1 MVAGPLIGAQL
12 AEFGADVVK
21 IENADGR
28 GDSFRMTGTRV
39 VIEKENG
46 ATETMASNWHN
57 VNRGKRS
64 LTLDLKSERGKAI
77 FLQLAADADVFL
89 QNFRPGVAEKLGI
102 GYDDLSAL
110 NPELIYLSS
119 SGFGESGPS
128 SEQRVYDAVIQ
139 ARAGIAA
146 LQRKGAHFPYNTS
159 KENLDSPPP
168 QIGMQT
174 LIVDKITAYTS
185 CQSILA
191 ALYAR
196 DVKGIGGQH
205 IKINM
210 LDAALQYIW
219 SDGMTDITFQEE
231 ERVEHTTS
239 PLAPFHI
246 LPCADGHIQ
255 VVGWNAQPL
264 FEYMAGRF
272 APEVLAD
279 DRFMLPS
286 DRLEHWPEFIE
297 QYRAALTAN
306 ATVATMTEHLESYG
320 DQPGQ
325 VPYGV
330 VRPTALPLAALHCC
344 PAALLVR
351 TAPLHS
357 SFAQTSTSGLKF
369 ALLDNQVNY
378 ETEVQD
384 DPQVVHNGHVVE
396 MAGGAVGRVR
406 GVKPAADF
414 SKTPIGIAGTAP
426 LLGEHSEEVVRELG
440 FSEDEVRALR
450 EEGVLGPE
458 DQNDWR
464 ATLAAIEE
472 KTRARLLAER
482 KS

>member
-1 MVAGPLIGAQL
+1 MAGPLIGAQL

-28 GDSFRMTGTRV
+28 GDTFRMTGTRV

-77 FLQLAADADVFL
+77 FMQLAADADVFL

-102 GYDDLSAL
+102 GYEDLSAL

-196 DVKGIGGQH
+196 DARGIGGQH

-297 QYRAALTAN
+297 KYRAALTAN

-330 VRPTALPLAALHCC
+330 VRTTALP
-344 PAALLVR
+344 
-351 TAPLHS
+351 S
-357 SFAQTSTSGLKF
+357 SFAQPLRADSQVCASGQPGELRDGGPGRSAGATQRPCGRDGRRRGGPRPWRQTRRRLQQDPDRDCRHGAAARG
-369 ALLDNQVNY
+369 ALGGGG
-378 ETEVQD
+378 EGARVQ
-384 DPQVVHNGHVVE
+384 
-396 MAGGAVGRVR
+396 R
-406 GVKPAADF
+406 G
-414 SKTPIGIAGTAP
+414 
-426 LLGEHSEEVVRELG
+426 
-440 FSEDEVRALR
+440 
-450 EEGVLGPE
+450 
-458 DQNDWR
+458 
-464 ATLAAIEE
+464 
-472 KTRARLLAER
+472 
-482 KS
+482 

>member
-1 MVAGPLIGAQL
+1 MAGPLIGAQL

-119 SGFGESGPS
+119 SGFGETGPS

-196 DVKGIGGQH
+196 DVRGIGGQH

-231 ERVEHTTS
+231 ERVEHPTS

-330 VRPTALPLAALHCC
+330 VRTTALPFAALCC
-344 PAALLVR
+344 PALLPCTAGAHGSPALLLC
-351 TAPLHS
+351 ANL
-357 SFAQTSTSGLKF
+357 
-369 ALLDNQVNY
+369 N
-378 ETEVQD
+378 
-384 DPQVVHNGHVVE
+384 
-396 MAGGAVGRVR
+396 
-406 GVKPAADF
+406 
-414 SKTPIGIAGTAP
+414 
-426 LLGEHSEEVVRELG
+426 
-440 FSEDEVRALR
+440 
-450 EEGVLGPE
+450 
-458 DQNDWR
+458 
-464 ATLAAIEE
+464 
-472 KTRARLLAER
+472 
-482 KS
+482 